1 MQVRSRRNLTVWF
14 LAAALLATACGGG
27 DGGGGT
33 GNTGGQDAGVDA
45 AAVDRTAVFDWAYSV
60 APTSLDPH
68 LGASEYDL
76 IYLWPVYDRLTYLN
90 AAGEVQPMLAE
101 SWELAEDGSTFTM
114 QLREGVTFSDGEVFD
129 AASVEANL
137 DRVIND
143 PRSSIAE
150 QLNQIVESVEV
161 VDDQTVQLNLIG
173 PGGALPQILG
183 SRAGMMVS
191 PEALDNPD
199 LDQNPV
205 GTGAFTLT
213 ENDPGARYVYERRD
227 DYWDEEAYP
236 FAGMELVVQSNDATR
251 LNGVRSG
258 ELDASFIRE
267 QQVAEAEAAGL
278 TVTGGE
284 RLSFYSMN
292 LNTARSEFDDPK
304 VRQAISLAMDRQA
317 IADGVFGGGCEP
329 TIQPFPEGY
338 FAHAEDVP
346 EEDWMGPDTER
357 AKELLAEAGA
367 SDLTFTA
374 LVPNI
379 TGYQSM
385 AQVLQQ
391 QLAEAGITMELQVV
405 DAAQASTLFTDGSAD
420 AVVGSFGG
428 GTDPSVYTSMSYLAE
443 GSNNPGGLT
452 TPELESLHLEAMES
466 VDVEE
471 RAEVYDELF
480 AEVFEMGPAEQIVCF
495 RTGELISQENVDGLQ
510 VFLTGTYDFRDV
522 SITE

>member
-1 MQVRSRRNLTVWF
+1 MTVSL
-14 LAAALLATACGGG
+14 LAAALLTTACGGG
-27 DGGGGT
+27 
-33 GNTGGQDAGVDA
+33 GNGNANANGKDAAQGAGVSAD
-45 AAVDRTAVFDWAYSV
+45 VDRSAVFNWAYSV
-60 APTSLDPH
+60 SPTSLDPH
-68 LGASEYDL
+68 RGASEYDL

-90 AAGEVQPMLAE
+90 ADGEVEPMLAE

-114 QLREGVTFSDGEVFD
+114 ELREDVTFSDGEPFN
-129 AASVEANL
+129 AEAVQVNL

-161 VDDQTVQLNLIG
+161 VDDYTVRLNLMG
-173 PGGALPQILG
+173 PGGALPQVLG
-183 SRAGMMVS
+183 SRAGMMIS
-191 PEALDNPD
+191 PAAIDNPD

-205 GTGAFTLT
+205 GSGAFTMT
-213 ENDPGARYVYERRD
+213 DNDPGARYAYERRD
-227 DYWDEEAYP
+227 DYWDEDAYP

-258 ELDASFIRE
+258 ELDATFIRE

-278 TVTGGE
+278 EVTGGE
-284 RLSFYSMN
+284 RLSFYALN
-292 LNTARSEFDDPK
+292 LNSARSEFGDPK

-338 FAHAEDVP
+338 FAHADDVP
-346 EEDWMGPDTER
+346 TEDWMGPEVER
-357 AKELLAEAGA
+357 SKELLAEAGA

-391 QLAEAGITMELQVV
+391 QFAAAGITMNLQVV
-405 DAAQASTLFTDGSAD
+405 DAAQASTLFNDGSAD

-428 GTDPSVYTSMSYLAE
+428 GTDPSVYTSMAYLPE
-443 GSNNPGGLT
+443 GSNNPGGLS
-452 TPELESLHLEAMES
+452 TPELQQLHLEAMES
-466 VDVEE
+466 ADTEE
-471 RAEVYDELF
+471 RAQVYDELF
-480 AEVFEMGPAEQIVCF
+480 EEVFEMGPAEQIVCF
-495 RTGELISQENVDGLQ
+495 RTGELVSKDKVDGLE

-522 SITE
+522 SITK